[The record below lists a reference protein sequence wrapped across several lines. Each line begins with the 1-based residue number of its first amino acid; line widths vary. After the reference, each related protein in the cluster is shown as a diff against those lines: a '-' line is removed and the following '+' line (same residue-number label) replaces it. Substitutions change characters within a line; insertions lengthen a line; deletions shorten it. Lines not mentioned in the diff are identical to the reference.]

1 MKFSVAAI
9 SALVLSTAVSFTTA
23 DSYSDAMKSWCSG
36 KCNIFIVMNTIDTQ
50 LLGLDVT
57 FPTASTVVG
66 AGSKTKVTVSKYIEK

>member
-50 LLGLDVT
+50 
-57 FPTASTVVG
+57 
-66 AGSKTKVTVSKYIEK
+66 